1 MGPLWYAVAGACR
14 PSLRVSV
21 QAARNAC
28 RRAGLDRCGEL
39 SHLPAAPD
47 SAGGLFDRANPA
59 TFTAPLPVA
68 VSVVSGLLAAYLP
81 ISSSVASCLVSDYG
95 QD

>member
-1 MGPLWYAVAGACR
+1 
-14 PSLRVSV
+14 
-21 QAARNAC
+21 
-28 RRAGLDRCGEL
+28 
-39 SHLPAAPD
+39 LPTQTSFSGFCCCAD
-47 SAGGLFDRANPA
+47 SARSAALVAIAAASYHIYLLHRILPEALFDRANPA

-68 VSVVSGLLAAYLP
+68 VSVVP